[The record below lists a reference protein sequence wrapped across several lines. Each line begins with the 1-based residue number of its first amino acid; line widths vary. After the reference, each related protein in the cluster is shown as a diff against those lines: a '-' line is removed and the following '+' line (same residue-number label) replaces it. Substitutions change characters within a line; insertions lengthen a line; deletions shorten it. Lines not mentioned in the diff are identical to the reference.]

1 MKNLSQLIMEI
12 ISASVDEFSKTIS
25 DEYGI
30 ENKELQVI
38 WSRIINENHIT
49 PTKKKSTPT
58 KKESTPTKKKSTPT
72 KKKSTPT
79 KKKSTPT
86 KTPTKKEQ
94 SGCPYTFT
102 KGKKEGCIC
111 GSNAKSGKTYCSRH
125 KKYEGQSPKKKKKR
139 LPERKSIVNTKRG
152 VVKKKPESIVLH
164 KGPDNYFHHR
174 PTGLVFNTERVA
186 IGTWSKA
193 DIDPSGKDQIVS
205 LTKENIE
212 QAKKFGFQYK
222 EVEEDVVEE
231 DVVEEDVVEEDV
243 VEEDVV
249 EETSIRHVTRDL
261 LPDETKKLKLS
272 LSSAISKTNLK
283 AQDVTDI
290 LNELQT
296 NCDVEDLSSEVID
309 NESDLEEE

>member
-1 MKNLSQLIMEI
+1 MEI

-38 WSRIINENHIT
+38 WSRIINENHI
-49 PTKKKSTPT
+49 
-58 KKESTPTKKKSTPT
+58 
-72 KKKSTPT
+72 TPT

-231 DVVEEDVVEEDV
+231 DVVEE
-243 VEEDVV
+243 
-249 EETSIRHVTRDL
+249 TSIRHVTRDL